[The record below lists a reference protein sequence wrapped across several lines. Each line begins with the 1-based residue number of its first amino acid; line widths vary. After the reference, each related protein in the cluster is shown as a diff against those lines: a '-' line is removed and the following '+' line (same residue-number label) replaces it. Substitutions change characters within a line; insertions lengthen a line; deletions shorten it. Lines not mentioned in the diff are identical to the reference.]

1 MTSPRVTLEQWEA
14 LVAVVDAGGYA
25 QAAERLSKSQSSV
38 SYLVQKLES
47 LLEVKAFEIQGRKA
61 VLTPTGRL
69 LYQRAR
75 AVLDEA
81 AALEKTAR
89 SASAG
94 WEAEIRV
101 AAEIIF
107 PAWLLLKCLH
117 RLSAESPH
125 TRIELIESVLAGT
138 NEALLSG
145 AADLAI
151 TGRIP
156 QGFTGTPLMPLRM
169 LLAAH
174 PDHPLHRLGRPLTS
188 RDLRAH
194 RQLVVRETDTR
205 RSTRL
210 ELEAAQRWT
219 VSHVGTSVVAAAMGF
234 GYGWYAEERIRSE
247 LEAGSLKALP
257 VAERG
262 GERFVQLYLVFADR
276 ENAGPGTVRLA
287 RLVEE
292 MVAEE
297 CAGATRDADHR
308 NRRQP
313 A

>member
-107 PAWLLLKCLH
+107 PAWLLLKCFH

-145 AADLAI
+145 VADLAI

-234 GYGWYAEERIRSE
+234 GYGWYAEERIRGE

-287 RLVEE
+287 RLIEE

-297 CAGATRDADHR
+297 CARATPDADHR

>member
-1 MTSPRVTLEQWEA
+1 MASPRVTLEQWEA
-14 LVAVVDAGGYA
+14 LVAVVEAGGYA

-75 AVLDEA
+75 AVLEEA
-81 AALEKTAR
+81 MALEKTAR

-107 PAWLLLKCLH
+107 PASLLLKCFH
-117 RLSAESPH
+117 RLNLESPH

-138 NEALLSG
+138 HEALLTG

-151 TGRIP
+151 TPQVP

-174 PDHPLHRLGRPLTS
+174 PEHPLHKLGRALTM

-194 RQLVVRETDTR
+194 RQLLVRETDARRPTR
-205 RSTRL
+205 PAL
-210 ELEAAQRWT
+210 EVAQRWT
-219 VSHVGTSVVAAAMGF
+219 VSHVGTSVFAAAMGF
-234 GYGWYAEERIRSE
+234 GYGWYAEERIRGE
-247 LEAGSLKALP
+247 LHAGSLKPLA
-257 VAERG
+257 VAEGG

-276 ENAGPGTVRLA
+276 ENAGPGTLRLA
-287 RLVEE
+287 KLIEE
-292 MVAEE
+292 TVGEE
-297 CAGATRDADHR
+297 CAKETRDADRR

>member
-1 MTSPRVTLEQWEA
+1 MASPRVTLEQWEA
-14 LVAVVDAGGYA
+14 LVAVVEAGGYA

-47 LLEVKAFEIQGRKA
+47 LLDVKAFEIQGRKA

-81 AALEKTAR
+81 ASLEKAAR

-101 AAEIIF
+101 AAEVLF
-107 PAWLLLKCLH
+107 PAWLLLKCFHELN
-117 RLSAESPH
+117 LESPH

-138 NEALLSG
+138 NEALLTG

-151 TGRIP
+151 TGQIP

-169 LLAAH
+169 RLVAH
-174 PDHPLHRLGRPLTS
+174 PEHPLHALGRPLTA

-194 RQLVVRETDTR
+194 RQLVVRETDQR
-205 RSTRL
+205 RATRL
-210 ELEAAQRWT
+210 ELEAKQRWT
-219 VSHVGTSVVAAAMGF
+219 VSHVATSVFAAAMGY
-234 GYGWYAEERIRSE
+234 GYGWYADERIRGE
-247 LEAGSLKALP
+247 LETGSLKALP
-257 VAERG
+257 VEGGG
-262 GERFVQLYLVFADR
+262 GERFAQLYLVFADR
-276 ENAGPGTVRLA
+276 ENAGPGTQHLA
-287 RLVEE
+287 RLIEE
-292 MVAEE
+292 RVAEE
-297 CAGATRDADHR
+297 CAKETAHADHR

>member
-1 MTSPRVTLEQWEA
+1 MSSVRITLEQWEA

-25 QAAERLSKSQSSV
+25 QAAERLHKSQSSV

-75 AVLDEA
+75 NVLEEA
-81 AALEKTAR
+81 AALEKAAR

-94 WEAEIRV
+94 WEPEIRV

-107 PAWLLLKCLH
+107 PAGVLLKCFDQLN
-117 RLSAESPH
+117 AESPH

-138 NEALLSG
+138 NEALLQG
-145 AADLAI
+145 GADLAI
-151 TGRIP
+151 TGQIP
-156 QGFTGTPLMPLRM
+156 QGFIGTPLMPLRM

-174 PDHPLHRLGRPLTS
+174 PEHPLHRLNRPVTV

-194 RQLVVRETDTR
+194 RQLVVRETDAR

-210 ELEAAQRWT
+210 EVEAAQRWT
-219 VSHVGTSVVAAAMGF
+219 VSHVATSVFAATMGL
-234 GYGWYAEERIRSE
+234 GYGWYAEERIRDE
-247 LEAGSLKALP
+247 LQSGALKPLP
-257 VAERG
+257 VAEGG

-287 RLVEE
+287 KLIEDR
-292 MVAEE
+292 VAAE
-297 CAGATRDADHR
+297 CASEERHADHR